1 MNTRRRRTP
10 ARHAKL
16 YQLHLQRWQLDLRVH
31 TAAEL
36 AEAFH
41 TIDEAAPLTGGERRR
56 VSPKCGVRAT
66 FIRVD
71 IERL

>member
-1 MNTRRRRTP
+1 
-10 ARHAKL
+10 
-16 YQLHLQRWQLDLRVH
+16 VH

-41 TIDEAAPLTGGERRR
+41 TIDEAAPLRLTASRADGRRAEE
-56 VSPKCGVRAT
+56 SESKCGVRAT

>member
-1 MNTRRRRTP
+1 M
-10 ARHAKL
+10 
-16 YQLHLQRWQLDLRVH
+16 H

-36 AEAFH
+36 VEAFH

-56 VSPKCGVRAT
+56 VSQVWCQSD
-66 FIRVD
+66 FIIRVD

>member
-1 MNTRRRRTP
+1 
-10 ARHAKL
+10 
-16 YQLHLQRWQLDLRVH
+16 VH

-41 TIDEAAPLTGGERRR
+41 TIDEAAPLSAHGRRAEE
-56 VSPKCGVRAT
+56 SESKCGVRAT

>member
-1 MNTRRRRTP
+1 
-10 ARHAKL
+10 
-16 YQLHLQRWQLDLRVH
+16 VH

-41 TIDEAAPLTGGERRR
+41 TIDEAAPLRLTASRARRAEE
-56 VSPKCGVRAT
+56 SESKCGVRAT